1 MESIRLRSIAPL
13 FYLIWLIL
21 AIIQAANTE
30 LLDDEAYYWTFSQHL
45 DWGYFDHPP
54 MTALLIRAGYWIFPN
69 ELGVRLLCILLSTGS
84 IWLLEKMTIR
94 KEPRLFYAIAL
105 SMIALQLGGS
115 SAKLLAEA
123 SKIGEDFG
131 YDEINLNLGCPSRK
145 VEKSKFGACLMK
157 EPNLVADCLSKM
169 QASTNLPVTIKTRIG
184 YDNVEDYENLHNF
197 ISTLKSTG
205 VKTFIIHARKAMLGK
220 FTPKQ
225 NLNIPPLKYEYV
237 YKLKEDFPNE
247 EIIINGG
254 ITSVDQIN
262 PLLQKTD
269 GVMIG
274 RAAYHTPYMLA
285 EIEKEIFGTKEVL
298 SRQDVIEQLIPY
310 VKDEIKKGTRLNQ
323 IMRHTIGLFHG
334 QTGASYWKRYLSE
347 NMCVRD
353 ADVKKIDHIMDKIK
367 YNNIDTSVGQTA

>member
-1 MESIRLRSIAPL
+1 MNRKVSVAPMMDCTDRHERFFLRLISK
-13 FYLIWLIL
+13 
-21 AIIQAANTE
+21 NT
-30 LLDDEAYYWTFSQHL
+30 LLYTEMVVDEAINRG
-45 DWGYFDHPP
+45 DKKK
-54 MTALLIRAGYWIFPN
+54 LLGFNIN
-69 ELGVRLLCILLSTGS
+69 EKPVS
-84 IWLLEKMTIR
+84 
-94 KEPRLFYAIAL
+94 
-105 SMIALQLGGS
+105 LQLGGS
-115 SAKLLAEA
+115 SPKLLSEA

-131 YDEINLNLGCPSRK
+131 YDEINLNLGCPSKK
-145 VEKSKFGACLMK
+145 VEKGKFGACLMK

-169 QASTNLPVTIKTRIG
+169 QASTNLPITIKTRIG
-184 YDNVEDYENLHNF
+184 YDDVEDYENLHNF

-237 YKLKEDFPNE
+237 YKLKEDFSNE

-254 ITSVDQIN
+254 ITSVDQIK

-285 EIEKEIFGTKEVL
+285 EIEKEIFNNENIP

-367 YNNIDTSVGQTA
+367 YNNVDTGVGQSA

>member
-1 MESIRLRSIAPL
+1 MNRKVSVAPMMDCTDRHERFFLRLISK
-13 FYLIWLIL
+13 
-21 AIIQAANTE
+21 NT
-30 LLDDEAYYWTFSQHL
+30 LLYTEMVVDEAINRG
-45 DWGYFDHPP
+45 DKKK
-54 MTALLIRAGYWIFPN
+54 LLGFNIN
-69 ELGVRLLCILLSTGS
+69 EKPVS
-84 IWLLEKMTIR
+84 
-94 KEPRLFYAIAL
+94 
-105 SMIALQLGGS
+105 LQLGGS
-115 SAKLLAEA
+115 SPKLLSEA

-131 YDEINLNLGCPSRK
+131 YDEINLNLGCPSKK
-145 VEKSKFGACLMK
+145 VEKGKFGACLMK

-184 YDNVEDYENLHNF
+184 YDDVEDYENLHNF

-254 ITSVDQIN
+254 ITSVDQIK

-285 EIEKEIFGTKEVL
+285 EIEKEIFNNENIP

-310 VKDEIKKGTRLNQ
+310 VKDELKKGTRLNQ
-323 IMRHTIGLFHG
+323 IMRH
-334 QTGASYWKRYLSE
+334 
-347 NMCVRD
+347 
-353 ADVKKIDHIMDKIK
+353 KIR
-367 YNNIDTSVGQTA
+367 YNNVDTSVGQSA

>member
-1 MESIRLRSIAPL
+1 MNRIVSVAPMMDCTDRHERYFLRLISKN
-13 FYLIWLIL
+13 IL
-21 AIIQAANTE
+21 LYTE
-30 LLDDEAYYWTFSQHL
+30 MIVDEAISRG
-45 DWGYFDHPP
+45 DKKK
-54 MTALLIRAGYWIFPN
+54 
-69 ELGVRLLCILLSTGS
+69 
-84 IWLLEKMTIR
+84 LLEFNINEK
-94 KEPRLFYAIAL
+94 PV
-105 SMIALQLGGS
+105 ALQIGGS
-115 SAKLLAEA
+115 SPKLLSEA
-123 SKIGEDFG
+123 AKIGEDFG

-169 QASTNLPVTIKTRIG
+169 QSVTKLPITIKTRIG
-184 YDNVEDYENLHNF
+184 YDEVEDYENLYSF
-197 ISTLKSTG
+197 ISILNTTG
-205 VKTFIIHARKAMLGK
+205 IKTFIIHARKAMLGK

-237 YKLKEDFPNE
+237 YKLKKDFPNE

-254 ITSVDQIN
+254 ITSVDEIK
-262 PLLQKTD
+262 PHLEKTD

-274 RAAYHTPYMLA
+274 RAAYHTPYLLA
-285 EIEKEIFGTKEVL
+285 DIEREIFNNDDVP

-310 VKDEIKKGTRLNQ
+310 VKEELKKGTRLNQ
-323 IMRHTIGLFHG
+323 IMRHTLGLFHG

-367 YNNIDTSVGQTA
+367 YNNVDTRVGQSA